1 MVEWH
6 NGFEH
11 DPEEATRVRVRLL
24 RELAANREAL
34 VSTHM
39 PIEPAGQRSRNAS
52 IDRNW
57 AHYRSVCTEKPVLSG

>member
-39 PIEPAGQRSRNAS
+39 PFPSVGRVTVAGDLFRWVPAWW
-52 IDRNW
+52 D
-57 AHYRSVCTEKPVLSG
+57 Y